1 MDFDTLDIVF
11 YSLCVYSLIE
21 FAFGLAC
28 LGLLNWKWS
37 AYRQLILKALG
48 LADLGSRIEKLD
60 AAQASCLMSL
70 DRMGDESAGVT
81 NELEDKVKG
90 VTERLNALTHHV
102 EVGRVNQYDKDV
114 NENTARWNEQIEI
127 NNILTQLVH
136 DHIKERKLPSKQP
149 TKKKVK
155 KGGRR

>member
-1 MDFDTLDIVF
+1 
-11 YSLCVYSLIE
+11 
-21 FAFGLAC
+21 
-28 LGLLNWKWS
+28 
-37 AYRQLILKALG
+37 
-48 LADLGSRIEKLD
+48 
-60 AAQASCLMSL
+60 MSL